1 MRRNIQHEYIHY
13 GIFVKDNPA
22 TPTDLADVVNVGSLS
37 LAAKPESMAT
47 GKILQ
52 KQGKER

>member
-1 MRRNIQHEYIHY
+1 MRRNIQHKYIHY

-22 TPTDLADVVNVGSLS
+22 MPTELADVVNVGSLS

-47 GKILQ
+47 AEILQ
-52 KQGKER
+52 KQRKER